1 MSELVV
7 EYLYFAKK
15 ELPEEISKVF
25 KKSISP
31 YVVDSQLKCEF
42 QGENLMCNYDAVPY
56 NDSLQVVF
64 KYKKSG
70 KIALKEVQVFQETL
84 KKINI
89 ESSKSRL
96 KHTTLLD
103 TSSLFLS
110 KKLLPYL
117 HKYEWSMRKLI
128 YLVAPTY
135 FRENWITDS
144 IAEKKINR
152 LKEKA
157 KGEWNPDNLL
167 QWMDLSDFEEYLF
180 GENYIQINGKD
191 EENVLKVKEI
201 SAKELLSLLQEGNYS
216 ISKEYSLWEEIFDK
230 YMNVESNEIQNDMKI
245 IREGRNT
252 VGHNKELTVPL
263 YQELLKKLK
272 KYIRHLDNAFQ
283 KIQVGDIGKEVL
295 DIMAD
300 DFNGYI
306 KYQLSSEKLNAMNQA
321 SDKLGSMMSFDA
333 SAMESI
339 MKNTVS
345 NLQGFNTSA
354 IESIME
360 SATSNLQGFNTSA
373 MGSIAKSAASNLQG
387 FNTSA
392 IESIMESITSN
403 LQGFN
408 TSAMGSIAKSAAS
421 NLQGFNTSAMES
433 IMESIT
439 SNLQGFNTSAMGSIA
454 KSAASNLQ
462 GFNTS
467 AIESIMES
475 ASSNLQGFN
484 TSAMESI
491 VESATSNSQW
501 LNTNGGKQNLDNF
514 DEEEKDSD

>member
-15 ELPEEISKVF
+15 ELSEEISKVF

-42 QGENLMCNYDAVPY
+42 QGENLMCNYNTIPY
-56 NDSLQVVF
+56 NDSLHVVF

-84 KKINI
+84 KKVNM

-135 FRENWITDS
+135 FTEDWIKDS
-144 IAEKKINR
+144 ITKKKISR
-152 LKEKA
+152 LREKA
-157 KGEWNPDNLL
+157 KSEWNPDNLL

-180 GENYIQINGKD
+180 GKNYVRINGKN
-191 EENVLKVKEI
+191 EENILKIKEI
-201 SAKELLSLLQEGNYS
+201 STKDLLSLIHEGKYS
-216 ISKEYSLWEEIFDK
+216 LSKEYSLWEEIFDK

-252 VGHNKELTVPL
+252 VGHHKELTVPF
-263 YQELLKKLK
+263 YQELLNKLK

-283 KIQVGDIGKEVL
+283 KVQVGDIGKEVL

-300 DFNGYI
+300 DFNDYI
-306 KYQLSSEKLNAMNQA
+306 KYQLSSGNLNAMNQVLG
-321 SDKLGSMMSFDA
+321 KIGSMTSFDA
-333 SAMESI
+333 SAMERIVKS
-339 MKNTVS
+339 S
-345 NLQGFNTSA
+345 
-354 IESIME
+354 
-360 SATSNLQGFNTSA
+360 TSNLQGLNASA
-373 MGSIAKSAASNLQG
+373 MERIVKSS
-387 FNTSA
+387 
-392 IESIMESITSN
+392 TSN
-403 LQGFN
+403 LQGRN
-408 TSAMGSIAKSAAS
+408 TSV
-421 NLQGFNTSAMES
+421 MES
-433 IMESIT
+433 I
-439 SNLQGFNTSAMGSIA
+439 L
-454 KSAASNLQ
+454 K
-462 GFNTS
+462 
-467 AIESIMES
+467 
-475 ASSNLQGFN
+475 
-484 TSAMESI
+484 
-491 VESATSNSQW
+491 SATSKSQW
-501 LNTNGGKQNLDNF
+501 LNTRGGKQNLDNF
-514 DEEEKDSD
+514 DEE

>member
-15 ELPEEISKVF
+15 ELSEEISKVF

-42 QGENLMCNYDAVPY
+42 QGENLMCNYNTIPY
-56 NDSLQVVF
+56 NDSLHVVF

-84 KKINI
+84 KKVNM

-135 FRENWITDS
+135 FTEDWIKDS
-144 IAEKKINR
+144 ITKKKISR
-152 LKEKA
+152 LREKA
-157 KGEWNPDNLL
+157 KSEWNPDNLL

-180 GENYIQINGKD
+180 GKNYVRINGKN
-191 EENVLKVKEI
+191 EENILKIKEI
-201 SAKELLSLLQEGNYS
+201 STKDLLSLIHEGKYS
-216 ISKEYSLWEEIFDK
+216 LSKEYSLWEEIFDK

-252 VGHNKELTVPL
+252 VGHHKELTVPF
-263 YQELLKKLK
+263 YQELLNKLK

-283 KIQVGDIGKEVL
+283 KVQVGDIGKEVL

-300 DFNGYI
+300 DFNDYI
-306 KYQLSSEKLNAMNQA
+306 KYQLSSGNLNAMNQVLG
-321 SDKLGSMMSFDA
+321 KIGSMTSFDA
-333 SAMESI
+333 SAMERIVKS
-339 MKNTVS
+339 S
-345 NLQGFNTSA
+345 
-354 IESIME
+354 
-360 SATSNLQGFNTSA
+360 TSNLQGRNTSV
-373 MGSIAKSAASNLQG
+373 
-387 FNTSA
+387 
-392 IESIMESITSN
+392 MESI
-403 LQGFN
+403 L
-408 TSAMGSIAKSAAS
+408 K
-421 NLQGFNTSAMES
+421 
-433 IMESIT
+433 
-439 SNLQGFNTSAMGSIA
+439 
-454 KSAASNLQ
+454 
-462 GFNTS
+462 
-467 AIESIMES
+467 
-475 ASSNLQGFN
+475 
-484 TSAMESI
+484 
-491 VESATSNSQW
+491 SATSKSQW
-501 LNTNGGKQNLDNF
+501 LNTRGGKQNLDNF
-514 DEEEKDSD
+514 DEE

>member
-144 IAEKKINR
+144 ITEKKISR

-157 KGEWNPDNLL
+157 KNEWNPDNIL

-201 SAKELLSLLQEGNYS
+201 SAKELLSLIQEGKYS

-230 YMNVESNEIQNDMKI
+230 YMDVESNEIQNDMKI

-252 VGHNKELTVPL
+252 VGHNKELTVSL

-272 KYIRHLDNAFQ
+272 KYIRYLDNAFQ
-283 KIQVGDIGKEVL
+283 KILVGDIGNEEL

-300 DFNGYI
+300 DLNGYI
-306 KYQLSSEKLNAMNQA
+306 NYKLDATKLNTMKQT
-321 SDKLGSMMSFDA
+321 LGSMGSVMSR
-333 SAMESI
+333 
-339 MKNTVS
+339 
-345 NLQGFNTSA
+345 LQEMNTSGLG
-354 IESIME
+354 
-360 SATSNLQGFNTSA
+360 SAVSRIQEINTTGLVSAVSRIQEMNTS
-373 MGSIAKSAASNLQG
+373 GLVSAVSRIQEM
-387 FNTSA
+387 NTSGLGSA
-392 IESIMESITSN
+392 VSRIQEM
-403 LQGFN
+403 N
-408 TSAMGSIAKSAAS
+408 TSGLGSAVSRIQEINTTGLVSAVS
-421 NLQGFNTSAMES
+421 RIQEMNTSGLVSAVSRIQEM
-433 IMESIT
+433 
-439 SNLQGFNTSAMGSIA
+439 NTSGLGSAVSRI
-454 KSAASNLQ
+454 Q
-462 GFNTS
+462 EMNTS
-467 AIESIMES
+467 RLGSGISK
-475 ASSNLQGFN
+475 LQEMN
-484 TSAMESI
+484 TSGTI
-491 VESATSNSQW
+491 
-501 LNTNGGKQNLDNF
+501 QNLSKLDDIIPYQEEITDNID
-514 DEEEKDSD
+514 DEEEKYLD